1 MWNSKKWVSKSNML
15 QRLFV
20 IISVIFFSFGLLSC
34 KEQKEIKKK
43 SIFDLVN
50 YSIGVSLDPAY
61 FTINSRYYEWS
72 PKREAIE
79 WGFGDGKEIDEQTLV
94 YEKLG
99 LIVHLHKDMV
109 ETLEL
114 LYDAKAGSYPC
125 QKAFQGMIFVNGKQI
140 PSTSKTEQVE
150 ALFSDFDIAKEE
162 GVLKFGSK
170 TEHILL
176 VSNEYPQELL
186 DQVKQHYLED
196 LRYKNVILLRNTSKK
211 NLTQQDSLKKDFYRI
226 PKGYYPAL
234 ENYLVKTLKVE
245 DYALMSKNALL
256 VSIHFDPISGY
267 IQKIVVQV
275 GVHKRR
281 YLELM

>member
-1 MWNSKKWVSKSNML
+1 ML

-20 IISVIFFSFGLLSC
+20 IICVIFFSFGLLSC
-34 KEQKEIKKK
+34 KEQKDVKKQ
-43 SIFDLVN
+43 SIFDMVN

-125 QKAFQGMIFVNGKQI
+125 QKAFQGVIFLNGKQI
-140 PSTSKTEQVE
+140 PSTSKAKQIE

-170 TEHILL
+170 TEHMLL
-176 VSNEYPQELL
+176 VSNELPQELL
-186 DQVKQHYLED
+186 DQVDQLYMED
-196 LRYKNVILLRNTSKK
+196 LRFKEVEELLFTAKK
-211 NLTQQDSLKKDFYRI
+211 NLTHHESLKKDFYRI
-226 PKGYYPAL
+226 PKGFYPAL
-234 ENYLVKTLKVE
+234 ENYLVKTLKLE

-256 VSIHFDPISGY
+256 VAIHFDPVSGY
-267 IQKIVVQV
+267 IQKIIVRV

>member
-1 MWNSKKWVSKSNML
+1 M
-15 QRLFV
+15 
-20 IISVIFFSFGLLSC
+20 
-34 KEQKEIKKK
+34 
-43 SIFDLVN
+43 VN
-50 YSIGVSLDPAY
+50 NAIGISLDPSY
-61 FTINSRYYEWS
+61 FTINTRYYEWS
-72 PKREAIE
+72 PKRDAIE
-79 WGFGDGKEIDEQTLV
+79 WAFGESKEIDEQTLV

-125 QKAFQGMIFVNGKQI
+125 QKAFQGMIFLNGKQV

-170 TEHILL
+170 TEHMLL
-176 VSNEYPQELL
+176 VSNELPQELL
-186 DQVKQHYLED
+186 DQIDRHFMED
-196 LRYKNVILLRNTSKK
+196 LRFKNVKLLRFTPKAKLRYHN
-211 NLTQQDSLKKDFYRI
+211 SLKKDFYLI
-226 PKGYYPAL
+226 PNGFYPAL
-234 ENYLVKTLKVE
+234 EDYLVKTLKVE

-256 VSIHFDPISGY
+256 VAIHFDPVSGY

>member
-1 MWNSKKWVSKSNML
+1 ML

-20 IISVIFFSFGLLSC
+20 IICVILFSFGLLSC

-43 SIFDLVN
+43 SIFDMVN

-72 PKREAIE
+72 PKREAVE
-79 WGFGDGKEIDEQTLV
+79 WGFGDGKMIDEQTLV

-125 QKAFQGMIFVNGKQI
+125 QKAFQGVIFLNGKQI
-140 PSTSKTEQVE
+140 PSTSKAEQVE

-170 TEHILL
+170 TEHMLL
-176 VSNEYPQELL
+176 VSNELPQELL
-186 DQVKQHYLED
+186 DKVDQLYMED
-196 LRYKNVILLRNTSKK
+196 LRFKKVKELRFESKDDLRYH
-211 NLTQQDSLKKDFYRI
+211 NSLKKDFYLI
-226 PKGYYPAL
+226 PNGFYPSL
-234 ENYLVKTLKVE
+234 EDYLVKTLKVE

-256 VSIHFDPISGY
+256 VTIHFDPVSGY

>member
-1 MWNSKKWVSKSNML
+1 VKDMLRSLLVVSCLISLAFTCSACREQEEAKK
-15 QRLFV
+15 Q
-20 IISVIFFSFGLLSC
+20 
-34 KEQKEIKKK
+34 
-43 SIFDLVN
+43 SIFDMVN

-72 PKREAIE
+72 PRRDNIE
-79 WGFGDGKEIDEQTLV
+79 WGFGKGKEIDAQTLV

-125 QKAFQGMIFVNGKQI
+125 QKAFQGIIFLNGRQI
-140 PSTSKTEQVE
+140 PSTSKIAQVE
-150 ALFSDFDIAKEE
+150 ALFPDFDIANDE

-170 TEHILL
+170 TEHMLL

-186 DQVKQHYLED
+186 DQVDQHYMED
-196 LRYKNVILLRNTSKK
+196 LRFKKVKELRFESKDD
-211 NLTQQDSLKKDFYRI
+211 LRYHDSLKKDFYLI
-226 PKGYYPAL
+226 PNGYYPSL
-234 ENYLVKTLKVE
+234 EDYLVKTLKVE

-256 VSIHFDPISGY
+256 VAIHFDPVSGY

>member
-1 MWNSKKWVSKSNML
+1 MIYIKSCFCRSIVL
-15 QRLFV
+15 LCLILLGF
-20 IISVIFFSFGLLSC
+20 SFFSC
-34 KEQKEIKKK
+34 RRQEKVKKE
-43 SIFDLVN
+43 SIFDMVN
-50 YSIGVSLDPAY
+50 NAIGISLDPSY
-61 FTINSRYYEWS
+61 FTINTRYYEWS
-72 PKREAIE
+72 PKRDAIE
-79 WGFGDGKEIDEQTLV
+79 WAFGESKEIDEQTLV

-125 QKAFQGMIFVNGKQI
+125 QKAFQGMIFLNGKQV

-170 TEHILL
+170 TEHMLL
-176 VSNEYPQELL
+176 VSNELPQELL
-186 DQVKQHYLED
+186 DQVDQLYMED
-196 LRYKNVILLRNTSKK
+196 LRFKEVEELLFTAKK
-211 NLTQQDSLKKDFYRI
+211 NLTHHESLKKDFYRI
-226 PKGYYPAL
+226 PKGFYPAL

-256 VSIHFDPISGY
+256 VAIHFDPVSGY
-267 IQKIVVQV
+267 IQKIIVRV

>member
-1 MWNSKKWVSKSNML
+1 MKALTWFHY
-15 QRLFV
+15 FV
-20 IISVIFFSFGLLSC
+20 VLSC
-34 KEQKEIKKK
+34 LALLISGFTSCRKPEKVKKE
-43 SIFDLVN
+43 SIFDMVN
-50 YSIGVSLDPAY
+50 NAIGISLDPAY
-61 FTINSRYYEWS
+61 FTINTRYYEWS
-72 PKREAIE
+72 PKREDIE
-79 WGFGDGKEIDEQTLV
+79 WAFGESKEIDAQTLV

-125 QKAFQGMIFVNGKQI
+125 QKAFQGMIFVNGMQI

-150 ALFSDFDIAKEE
+150 ALFSDFDMAKEK

-170 TEHILL
+170 TEHMLL

-196 LRYKNVILLRNTSKK
+196 LRYKKVKELLFTLKD
-211 NLTQQDSLKKDFYRI
+211 NLSYYDSLKEGFYLV
-226 PKGYYPAL
+226 PKGYYPAI
-234 ENYLVKTLKVE
+234 ESYLVKTLKVE
-245 DYALMSKNALL
+245 DYALMSKRALL
-256 VSIHFDPISGY
+256 VVIHFDPISGY

-275 GVHKRR
+275 GVHKKR
-281 YLELM
+281 YLELT

>member
-1 MWNSKKWVSKSNML
+1 MLRSLLVVSCLISLAFTCSACREQEETKK
-15 QRLFV
+15 Q
-20 IISVIFFSFGLLSC
+20 
-34 KEQKEIKKK
+34 
-43 SIFDLVN
+43 SIFDMVN

-72 PKREAIE
+72 PRRDDIE
-79 WGFGDGKEIDEQTLV
+79 WGFGKGKEIDAQTLV

-125 QKAFQGMIFVNGKQI
+125 QKAFQGVIFLNGKQI
-140 PSTSKTEQVE
+140 PSTSKIAQVE
-150 ALFSDFDIAKEE
+150 ALFSDFDIANDE

-170 TEHILL
+170 TEHMLL
-176 VSNEYPQELL
+176 VSKEYPQELL
-186 DQVKQHYLED
+186 DRVEQHYLED
-196 LRYKNVILLRNTSKK
+196 LRFKEVEELRFTAKK
-211 NLTQQDSLKKDFYRI
+211 NLTHQDSLKKDFYRI
-226 PKGYYPAL
+226 PKGFYPAL
-234 ENYLVKTLKVE
+234 EDYLVKTLKVE

-256 VSIHFDPISGY
+256 VAIHFDPVSGY

>member
-1 MWNSKKWVSKSNML
+1 MIYIKSFFRRSL
-15 QRLFV
+15 
-20 IISVIFFSFGLLSC
+20 VIFCLILLGFSFFSC
-34 KEQKEIKKK
+34 IRREKVKKE
-43 SIFDLVN
+43 SIFDMVN
-50 YSIGVSLDPAY
+50 NAIGISLDPAY
-61 FTINSRYYEWS
+61 FTINTRYYEWS

-79 WGFGDGKEIDEQTLV
+79 WGFGKGIEIDAQTLV

-125 QKAFQGMIFVNGKQI
+125 QKAFQGMIFINGKQI
-140 PSTSKTEQVE
+140 PSTSKITQVE
-150 ALFSDFDIAKEE
+150 ALFSDFDIANDE

-170 TEHILL
+170 TEHMLL

-186 DQVKQHYLED
+186 EQVKQHYLKD
-196 LRYKNVILLRNTSKK
+196 LRYKKVKELLFTSKK
-211 NLTQQDSLKKDFYRI
+211 NLTHHDSLKKDFYRI
-226 PKGYYPAL
+226 PKGYYPSL
-234 ENYLVKTLKVE
+234 EDYLVKTLKVE

-256 VSIHFDPISGY
+256 VAIHFDPVSGY

-281 YLELM
+281 YLELV

>member
-1 MWNSKKWVSKSNML
+1 VKAKL
-15 QRLFV
+15 QRLFAIICV
-20 IISVIFFSFGLLSC
+20 ILFSFGLLSC
-34 KEQKEIKKK
+34 KEQKEIKKQ

-79 WGFGDGKEIDEQTLV
+79 WGFGDGKMIDEQTLV

-114 LYDAKAGSYPC
+114 LYDAKSGSYPC
-125 QKAFQGMIFVNGKQI
+125 QKAFQGMIFLNGKQI
-140 PSTSKTEQVE
+140 PSTSKAEQVE

-170 TEHILL
+170 TEHMLL
-176 VSNEYPQELL
+176 VSNELPQELL
-186 DQVKQHYLED
+186 DKVDQLYMED
-196 LRYKNVILLRNTSKK
+196 LRFKKVKELRFESKDDLRYH
-211 NLTQQDSLKKDFYRI
+211 NSLKKDFYLI
-226 PKGYYPAL
+226 PNGFYPAL
-234 ENYLVKTLKVE
+234 EDYLVKILKVE

-256 VSIHFDPISGY
+256 VAIHFDPVSGY